1 MDKPYYCL
9 LLVLLLSFSGF
20 AQNSLDRSRQRSF
33 YTYIYP
39 IDEANLERLYNGYQL
54 DERVLVTPID
64 SFKTDGKPV
73 RVLPTGNFV
82 KVYVAKDE
90 LHYSLIE
97 NRSAYLKVL
106 DHRADLQFIVVDV
119 SGYLC
124 YQEL

>member
-1 MDKPYYCL
+1 
-9 LLVLLLSFSGF
+9 
-20 AQNSLDRSRQRSF
+20 
-33 YTYIYP
+33 
-39 IDEANLERLYNGYQL
+39 
-54 DERVLVTPID
+54 LVTPID

-73 RVLPTGNFV
+73 RVLPTGNYV

-106 DHRADLQFIVVDV
+106 DNRADLQFIVVDV